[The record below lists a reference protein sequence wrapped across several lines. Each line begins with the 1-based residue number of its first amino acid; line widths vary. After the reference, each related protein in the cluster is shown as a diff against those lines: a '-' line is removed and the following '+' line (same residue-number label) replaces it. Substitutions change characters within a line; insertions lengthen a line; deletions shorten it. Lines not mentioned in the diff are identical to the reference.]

1 MANDKSF
8 SLLGKVGIT
17 IGNACFVEKIRTY
30 IQMFELFFYVIDNEV
45 SYC

>member
-1 MANDKSF
+1 MADDKSF

-30 IQMFELFFYVIDNEV
+30 VQMFELFFT
-45 SYC
+45 